1 MKRILIALFTVFACC
16 KTFAEPSGGFIP
28 QLPPTYS
35 PPEVVEYAIEKYVVA
50 PYDPNAVKAAYE
62 KYMNQDDGTIIM
74 ENLQQKVCPAGGMDF
89 ARCKEFTNALMIPY
103 YDVCDSG
110 KGKSGGNEHC
120 EKNFFYYAAPKN
132 LSFGNGTYVRTKE
145 AIGLA
150 QEYALVKDKQK
161 VVCVST
167 KGNSKKNDTIWCTS
181 IDKKH
186 FYEFK
191 FNNIK
196 ETKDDYIKQSLLSA
210 ICKLHNTKYTASA
223 TGAATSIGGTAPGY
237 SWPDSCE
244 TADKLICAN
253 INQSLGRFSYK
264 ATIGTSDV
272 PPIGKHSTCVIEKVV
287 NDISNLRTTYGI
299 DPTVF
304 KTVQALV
311 GEDIDKKI
319 KQYVKQELQK
329 QKITFDEKSF
339 HCADSTNVLNGGDVL
354 TCYVNNKPIDFL
366 FKDLSE
372 WNGVNKRG
380 GAQAMDCIVSGGTYT
395 GKRCTN
401 LNQKQCE
408 MLRSAN
414 LKSCPSCNM
423 VRWDAKNKVC
433 TLPSSAAATN
443 LQKDM
448 KVVAIV
454 GGAVVGAAIT
464 IATAGTAG
472 LTAGGYVILGVET
485 TGAGIEWWAQS
496 KIDKLSDE
504 FFLKANNCNNENC
517 AAQLIEQYLTDL
529 AAIDRDLTDT
539 EADAV
544 DKEMARLVELI
555 PTNSNLWI
563 DKLRNEDGTSF
574 LEKADNGHWTAAQVW
589 RAVGIGMQFAGV
601 ASSITG
607 WIIKKTKYLEKTL
620 DRTSRILLNNARIA
634 EKNIVKVDKLDDIEK
649 EWFKLWQEYAPKN
662 QTLEQFKAMT
672 NGNLDEMKEM
682 ATGWRGARSSRQV
695 VRPEVTQQ
703 IQDLKY
709 KELDQILEVNTLQ
722 SKYGVLDLPSDP
734 DELTKLYKQHPDLK
748 NAKDA
753 LAHTRSQI
761 NDLEI
766 DLLDTPYS
774 TYDPEFTRISKQ
786 YQQKIADVDIE
797 KKKAWQ
803 EYQKLH
809 PSATMDD
816 FNKTDAYK
824 QFAEQEQAI
833 RRDYQFEVA
842 EKFPLENLGNVVNE
856 RADDF
861 AEIIANNPE
870 IKAKLD
876 PDNWQKLVEA
886 ENGQADALIEKLAE
900 DPTIKSKLSPDWQ
913 KLDPDQRRR
922 EMAELIKTDSDVQW
936 IVDSIYPE
944 LRSTKTER
952 TAIVQQIVDKYSQ
965 KTSTQAPDISSD
977 YLTTAGGYYTPG
989 TNNIALNPYAQ
1000 FKTSDGMVETMAHE
1014 HGHFIDYT
1022 QPNEGAMGEQ
1032 FSHYAKSLYSSRP
1045 EDGYR
1050 ISLTEQSSFKI
1061 GPNVSHEAT
1070 GTTHYSHGK
1079 EYDLERA
1086 KESERILQENNK
1098 YDKEVFDE
1106 IVEAHSSEAALGATG
1121 IGVTVGT
1128 TKSIIQKKEKK

>member
-1 MKRILIALFTVFACC
+1 MKRILIALFAIFVCG
-16 KTFAEPSGGFIP
+16 KTFAEPNGGFIP
-28 QLPPTYS
+28 SIPPIYAH
-35 PPEVVEYAIEKYVVA
+35 PDVVEYAIGKYVVA
-50 PYDPNAVKAAYE
+50 PYDPNKVTAAYE
-62 KYMNQDDGTIIM
+62 QYMNQNDGTITL
-74 ENLQQKVCPAGGMDF
+74 ENLQQKVCPAGGMDY

-110 KGKSGGNEHC
+110 KGKSGGKEHC

-132 LSFGNGTYVRTKE
+132 LSFGNGTYVRLKE

-167 KGNSKKNDTIWCTS
+167 KGNSKKTDTIWCTS

-196 ETKDDYIKQSLLSA
+196 ETKDDYIKQSMLRA
-210 ICKLHNTKYTASA
+210 VCKMHNTTYTVGGV
-223 TGAATSIGGTAPGY
+223 GAATIGDAPGLSY
-237 SWPDSCE
+237 PDSCE
-244 TADKLICAN
+244 TDNKVICGN
-253 INQSLGRFSYK
+253 INKSLNSFSYK
-264 ATIGTSDV
+264 SQIGTSDV
-272 PPIGKHSTCVIEKVV
+272 PPTGKHTTCVIERVIKDV
-287 NDISNLRTTYGI
+287 SNLRTAYSI
-299 DPTVF
+299 DNTVF
-304 KTVQALV
+304 KNVQVLA
-311 GEDIDKKI
+311 GEDIDNKI

-329 QKITFDEKSF
+329 QKITFNEKSF
-339 HCADSTNVLNGGDVL
+339 RCSGSTNVISAGEVI
-354 TCYVNNKPIDFL
+354 TCYVNDKPVDFL
-366 FKDLSE
+366 FADLSE
-372 WNGVNKRG
+372 WKGINKRG
-380 GAQAMDCIVSGGTYT
+380 GAQAMDCIVSGGTFD
-395 GKRCTN
+395 GKRCIN

-414 LKSCPSCNM
+414 LKTCPKCNM
-423 VRWDAKNKVC
+423 AKWDAKNNVC

-443 LQKDM
+443 FQKDI
-448 KVVAIV
+448 KLV
-454 GGAVVGAAIT
+454 GMAAGAVASVAIT

-472 LTAGGYVILGVET
+472 LTIGGYIILGVET
-485 TGAGIEWWAQS
+485 TGAGLELWSQS
-496 KIDKLSDE
+496 KINKLSDE
-504 FFLKANNCNNENC
+504 FFLKSNNCYSENC
-517 AAQLIEQYLTDL
+517 AAQLIETYLTDL
-529 AAIDRDLTDT
+529 AAIDRDLTKD

-544 DKEMARLVELI
+544 DKEMARLFELI
-555 PTNSNLWI
+555 PTDSNWWI
-563 DKLRNEDGTSF
+563 NNLRTDDGESF

-589 RAVGIGMQFAGV
+589 RAIGIGMQFAGIV
-601 ASSITG
+601 SSVTG
-607 WIIKKTKYLEKTL
+607 WIIKKTGYLEKTL
-620 DRTSRILLNNARIA
+620 DRTSKILLKNARIA
-634 EKNIVKVDKLDDIEK
+634 EKNIVKYENLSDIDKEF
-649 EWFKLWQEYAPKN
+649 WVLWKEYAPKN
-662 QTLEQFKAMT
+662 QTFEQFKAMT

-682 ATGWRGARSSRQV
+682 AAGWRGGRSSRQV

-709 KELDQILEVNTLQ
+709 KELDQILEENTLK
-722 SKYGVLDLPSDP
+722 SKYGILDLPSDP
-734 DELTKLYKQHPDLK
+734 DELSRLYKQHPDLK
-748 NAKDA
+748 NAIDA
-753 LAHTRSQI
+753 HAHTRSQI
-761 NDLEI
+761 YDLELE
-766 DLLDTPYS
+766 LLDTPYS
-774 TYDPEFTRISKQ
+774 TYNPEFTRVSKQ

-809 PSATMDD
+809 PSATMDE

-876 PDNWQKLVEA
+876 PDSWKKLVEA